1 MTLHDAGDP
10 DNLTP
15 LAPSPHAERGWPQ
28 AGGEVRHR
36 TRWRT
41 PPDLWAR
48 LKPLARQMR
57 REPTPTEELLWQR
70 LRGRQLQGLKFRR
83 QHPLERFVLDF
94 YCPDVRLAVEV
105 DGPVHQYLR
114 EEDALRAEFLA
125 SQGVRV
131 LRFSNE
137 AVLDSTDKVI
147 QTIAD
152 AASGVTP

>member
-1 MTLHDAGDP
+1 
-10 DNLTP
+10 
-15 LAPSPHAERGWPQ
+15 PSPHAERGWPQ

-41 PPDLWAR
+41 APELWAR

-57 REPTPTEELLWQR
+57 REPTPAEELLWRR
-70 LRGRQLQGLKFRR
+70 LRGRKLQGLKFRR
-83 QHPLERFVLDF
+83 QHPLERFILDF

-105 DGPVHQYLR
+105 DGPVHQYSR
-114 EEDALRAEFLA
+114 EEDNLRAEFLA
-125 SQGVRV
+125 SQGIRI

-137 AVLDSTDKVI
+137 VVLDSTDKVI

-152 AASGVTP
+152 AATAQVSGLTP